1 MNQYEDHPI
10 AGIFPMLPQD
20 KLNDLAEDIHA
31 HGLKQDITLY
41 EDKILDG
48 RNRYRACLQA
58 GVNPTFVVYAG
69 DDPVGHVL
77 SLNQH
82 RRHLTPSQLA
92 GIAAAAMPHF
102 QAEAKKRQV
111 RKPRSVPAIV
121 PEQKFDARAAAA
133 AAVGVSPRYVSD
145 ACRLKEQDPEL
156 AEKVKSGDLSLPA
169 AMRQMREERGETP
182 ATPAP
187 EFQDSA
193 GEAGA
198 QPEQDGEKLCALKAA
213 WKRCSKKDRQE
224 LLAWAYP
231 PPTPPVSGKRDEGER
246 IVVVIDVGRNIWD
259 LAKARL
265 DTMGQNDASRV
276 PVLIDVANYAQ
287 RRLKEGK

>member
-20 KLNDLAEDIHA
+20 KLNDLADDIA
-31 HGLKQDITLY
+31 KHGLKLDITLF
-41 EDKILDG
+41 EDQILDG

-145 ACRLKEQDPEL
+145 ACRLKEQDPEMF
-156 AEKVKSGDLSLPA
+156 EKVKAGEITLPKA
-169 AMRQMREERGETP
+169 IQELREK
-182 ATPAP
+182 AP
-187 EFQDSA
+187 E
-193 GEAGA
+193 
-198 QPEQDGEKLCALKAA
+198 
-213 WKRCSKKDRQE
+213 
-224 LLAWAYP
+224 
-231 PPTPPVSGKRDEGER
+231 PTPPPKK
-246 IVVVIDVGRNIWD
+246 IVVVLSEGRRIWD
-259 LAKARL
+259 VAKAKLNQIDR
-265 DTMGQNDASRV
+265 DDSQRV
-276 PVLIDVANYAQ
+276 EVLEEIVAYAQ
-287 RRLKEGK
+287 RRLEEGQ